1 MKKVLSTL
9 ILSSVF
15 LFACKKDKVENYNTE
30 SSLEFKE
37 NSGGHP
43 VLEKANKPIFRL
55 TWSGTDGHGGPSEN
69 CNYGRCG
76 SCIGIC
82 VKFGGIIGVLTNE
95 EIEDGYNYANISLL
109 NDSTLLFIPNSSV
122 DNGDGTTN
130 ITEDF
135 LLSEEISGYLG
146 KNSVII
152 RNGIYSI
159 NYRGGQY
166 GQIIFDVITN

>member
-1 MKKVLSTL
+1 M
-9 ILSSVF
+9 
-15 LFACKKDKVENYNTE
+15 
-30 SSLEFKE
+30 
-37 NSGGHP
+37 
-43 VLEKANKPIFRL
+43 
-55 TWSGTDGHGGPSEN
+55 
-69 CNYGRCG
+69 
-76 SCIGIC
+76 
-82 VKFGGIIGVLTNE
+82 
-95 EIEDGYNYANISLL
+95 
-109 NDSTLLFIPNSSV
+109 LFIPNSSV

-166 GQIIFDVITN
+166 GQINFDVITN